1 MQRERMMPL
10 AERCQP
16 LSVLAHWRFDP
27 GQVVSGSIEAGALVL
42 ADLSGSGNL
51 LESVAVRQ
59 GPDAAAQEPEAEA
72 SLPLSWADGCG
83 DKGGLVFRNDDAPF
97 GCYFRTAADAPINRE
112 RFEQGYTIEAIVH
125 LPRPFREEKHSWMGV
140 LTRQGR
146 GADIG
151 RQGENELLATL
162 SVSNCMEYQWV
173 SHSSSRDMPATSWS
187 RYLKEEEWHHVV
199 IVNDADRTLLYV
211 NGICDFNSGARNI
224 IGIAAIEGKGWN
236 VGASEWGGRLDK
248 LFSGTIREIR
258 IAGKPLDRADWLLEI
273 EPKRVLEGTNDP
285 CPLLERAENYQFA
298 FVPDPQKLV
307 YLNPEMFEAQ
317 TEWLAKHQARDRIAM
332 TALLG
337 DVVDHSEAEEE
348 WERASR
354 AVAILDD
361 ADVPYMMTAGNHDY
375 DAAGTYLRH
384 FGPER
389 FLPKHYV
396 RGCSPS
402 GYSSYGIIEAG
413 SHHYGWLMADMKHLR
428 QDMAWCKEMLE
439 LHRTLPTVL
448 VSHDILYAERDEA
461 GRRTARDSENGTLIW
476 NELVWPCP
484 QVFMTVN
491 GHFDGTA
498 HRIRHNGKGQDVIQ
512 LLINYQDSYRGGNGW
527 LRLAEF
533 DERANRITF
542 RTFSPWVDRLAGLNG
557 AEKLAYP
564 DYRLLTGSYDCFS
577 IPLSFE
583 ERFAPGE

>member
-10 AERCQP
+10 AEHRRP
-16 LSVLAHWRFDP
+16 VSVLAHWRFDP
-27 GQVVSGSIEAGALVL
+27 GQVVSGSIEAGALAV
-42 ADLSGSGNL
+42 ADLSGNGNR
-51 LESVAVRQ
+51 LESVAVE
-59 GPDAAAQEPEAEA
+59 PVAVPQEPETQA
-72 SLPLSWADGCG
+72 SLPLSWADGG
-83 DKGGLVFRNDDAPF
+83 REEGGLDFRNDGAPS
-97 GCYFRTAADAPINRE
+97 GCYFRTTADAPINRE
-112 RFEQGYTIEAIVH
+112 RFERGYTIEAIVR
-125 LPRPFREEKHSWMGV
+125 LPRPFREDMHSWMGV

-173 SHSSSRDMPATSWS
+173 SHSWSRDMPATSWS

-211 NGICDFNSGARNI
+211 NGICDYNSPARNI
-224 IGIAAIEGKGWN
+224 TGIAAIEGKGWN

-248 LFSGTIREIR
+248 LFTGTIREIR
-258 IAGKPLDRADWLLEI
+258 IAGEPLEREDWLI
-273 EPKRVLEGTNDP
+273 DIQPKRVLEGTNDP
-285 CPLLERAENYQFA
+285 FPLLERAENYQFA
-298 FVPDPQKLV
+298 FIPDPQKLV

-317 TEWLAKHQARDRIAM
+317 TEWLAKHQVRGRIAM

-354 AVAILDD
+354 AVSILDD

-384 FGPER
+384 FGQER
-389 FLPKHYV
+389 FLHKSYV
-396 RGCSPS
+396 RGWSPS

-413 SHHYGWLMADMKHLR
+413 SYHYVWLMADMKHLR
-428 QDMAWCKEMLE
+428 DDLAWCKDVLE
-439 LHRTLPTVL
+439 RHRPLPTVL
-448 VSHDILYAERDEA
+448 VSHDMLYADRDEA

-476 NELVWPCP
+476 EELVWPYP

-491 GHFDGTA
+491 GHYDGTA
-498 HRIRHNGKGQDVIQ
+498 HRIRHNAKGQEVIQ

-533 DERANRITF
+533 DERASRISF

-557 AEKLAYP
+557 CEKLAYP
-564 DYRLLTGSYDCFS
+564 DFRFLTGPYECFC

-583 ERFAPGE
+583 ERFALRG